1 MGAAH
6 RPDKGKR
13 SIGQRAQRSFG
24 GAGHHDVRP
33 IFADISERLPDCD
46 VAAGATIG
54 VGGADAAESELDRG
68 ITMS

>member
-6 RPDKGKR
+6 CPDKGKR

-24 GAGHHDVRP
+24 GAGDHDVRP
-33 IFADISERLPDCD
+33 IFADVSERLSNCD

-54 VGGADAAESELDRG
+54 VGGSDAAESELDRRVA
-68 ITMS
+68 MS